1 MNVQAPVARPDT
13 IRRHNLGLLLAQI
26 HRHGELTR
34 AQLTKRLSMS
44 RSTIGALVADLSEL
58 GLLAERVPSGGA
70 GAGRPSHVVGPR
82 PDGPYVVA
90 VDVDITHVTS
100 AAVGIGGHVLARH
113 VVTTPSS
120 PPTPQQVVELIA
132 GAVELL
138 GSAVESAV
146 GPVGLGISVPGT
158 VWRHTGTVHFAPNLE
173 WRDVKLRDLVA
184 QYLPANVPVHIG
196 NDADLAVRAEHL
208 RGNARDCDDVV
219 YLMARVGLGA
229 GIITEGRPLRG
240 HDGLAGEV
248 GHNVVDTSGPPCH
261 CGKRG
266 CVETYIGDNAL
277 LSLAGRHVAPTPEAV
292 AAVFTDAKA
301 GDELAADA
309 IGTVA
314 DALGRTAGSLAN
326 LLNPQRFLFGGSLA
340 AVLDFA
346 AERVT
351 AAVDAEVLGGSH
363 GQLELFGP
371 GLGDDSPLLGAAELA
386 FADLLADP
394 LRAAAAR

>member
-1 MNVQAPVARPDT
+1 MNAQAPVARPDT

-58 GLLAERVPSGGA
+58 GLLTERVPSGGA
-70 GAGRPSHVVGPR
+70 RAGRPSHVVGPR

-90 VDVDITHVTS
+90 VDVDITHVTT

-113 VVTTPSS
+113 TVPTVTS
-120 PPTPQQVVELIA
+120 PPTPDEVAEQIA
-132 GAVELL
+132 SAIEVL
-138 GSAVESAV
+138 GSAVDGAV
-146 GPVGLGISVPGT
+146 GPVGIGISVPGT
-158 VWRHTGTVHFAPNLE
+158 VRRHTGIVHFAPNLE
-173 WRDVKLRDLVA
+173 WREVAFRDLVA
-184 QYLPANVPVHIG
+184 RYLPARIPIEVG

-219 YLMARVGLGA
+219 YLLARVGVGA

-248 GHNVVDTSGPPCH
+248 GHNVLDASGPACH

-266 CVETYIGDNAL
+266 CVETYIGDNVL
-277 LSLAGRHVAPTPEAV
+277 LHLAGRDVPPTPEAV
-292 AAVFTDAKA
+292 AAVFADAKA
-301 GDELAADA
+301 GDDCAAQA
-309 IGTVA
+309 IDTVA

-340 AVLDFA
+340 GILDFS

-351 AAVDAEVLGGSH
+351 AALDAHVLGGSH
-363 GQLELFGP
+363 GQLEFFGP
-371 GLGDDSPLLGAAELA
+371 GLGDDSSLLGAAELA

-394 LRAAAAR
+394 LTAAVH

>member
-44 RSTIGALVADLSEL
+44 RSTIGALVAELTEL

-70 GAGRPSHVVGPR
+70 RAGRPSHVVGPR
-82 PDGPYVVA
+82 SDGPYVIA
-90 VDVDITHVTS
+90 VDVDITHLTI
-100 AAVGIGGHVLARH
+100 AAVGIGGHVLTRH
-113 VVTTPSS
+113 VVPTQST
-120 PPTPQQVVELIA
+120 PPTPIEVVGQIA
-132 GAVELL
+132 SAIDLL
-138 GSAVESAV
+138 ASAVDSAV

-173 WRDVKLRDLVA
+173 WRDVGLRDLVA
-184 QYLPANVPVHIG
+184 QFVSPSLPIHVG

-208 RGNARDCDDVV
+208 RGNARDCDDVI
-219 YLMARVGLGA
+219 YLLARVGVGA
-229 GIITEGRPLRG
+229 GVITEGRPLRG

-248 GHNVVDTSGPPCH
+248 GHNVVDASGPPCH

-277 LSLAGRHVAPTPEAV
+277 LSLAGRHEPPTPEAV
-292 AAVFTDAKA
+292 AAVFSDARA
-301 GDELAADA
+301 GDDKAAEA
-309 IGTVA
+309 IGAVA

-340 AVLDFA
+340 GVLDFA

-351 AAVDAEVLGGSH
+351 AGVDAHVLGGSH
-363 GQLELFGP
+363 GQLELLVP
-371 GLGDDSPLLGAAELA
+371 GLGDDSSLLGAAELA

-394 LRAAAAR
+394 LAAAGAR